1 MVAVKGAREEREVEE
16 GPEDRPDRGNE
27 IWRSPW
33 GERAPPRN
41 PLSTRIYTHMP
52 NSPMRQSLAPT
63 SSRTN
68 VRRCTNNNT

>member
-1 MVAVKGAREEREVEE
+1 MWQEDGGVPGTAGVVAVKGAREEREGEE

-41 PLSTRIYTHMP
+41 PLSDMP

-63 SSRTN
+63 SSRSN
-68 VRRCTNNNT
+68 